1 MIKPNDQA
9 ARLHTH
15 THTPERKGVDGMREP
30 IKTTP
35 EELAELLALCH
46 ENIRIA
52 DMTDARHIYDQYITK
67 YGENRDPDYTAV
79 AALGTLYRTGYILGQ
94 RSERTRRAAHVKPFT
109 GGEQQAFEN
118 GLKLGAMLNEYMSA
132 GGSISKLLELI
143 NQVDKAKK
151 LKGGAAHGV

>member
-1 MIKPNDQA
+1 
-9 ARLHTH
+9 
-15 THTPERKGVDGMREP
+15 MREP

-52 DMTDARHIYDQYITK
+52 DMTDARGIYDQYITK
-67 YGENRDPDYTAV
+67 YGANRDPDYTAV
-79 AALGTLYRTGYILGQ
+79 VALGTLYRTGYILGQ
-94 RSERTRRAAHVKPFT
+94 RRERARRAARVKPFT
-109 GGEQQAFEN
+109 GGEPQAFEN
-118 GLKLGAMLNEYMSA
+118 SVKLGAMLNAYMSA

-143 NQVDKAKK
+143 NQVDKAKE

>member
-1 MIKPNDQA
+1 
-9 ARLHTH
+9 
-15 THTPERKGVDGMREP
+15 MREP

-35 EELAELLALCH
+35 EELAALLTLCH

-52 DMTDARHIYDQYITK
+52 DMTDARGIYDQYITK
-67 YGENRDPDYTAV
+67 YGANLDPDYTAV

-94 RSERTRRAAHVKPFT
+94 RSERTRRAAHVKPLT
-109 GGEQQAFEN
+109 GDEQRAFEN

-143 NQVDKAKK
+143 NQVDRAKE
-151 LKGGAAHGV
+151 LKGGVTHGV

>member
-1 MIKPNDQA
+1 
-9 ARLHTH
+9 
-15 THTPERKGVDGMREP
+15 MREP

-52 DMTDARHIYDQYITK
+52 DMTDARCIYDQYITK
-67 YGENRDPDYTAV
+67 YGANRDPDYTAV
-79 AALGTLYRTGYILGQ
+79 VALGTLYRTGYILGQ
-94 RSERTRRAAHVKPFT
+94 RSERARRAAHVNPFT
-109 GGEQQAFEN
+109 VGEQRAFEN
-118 GLKLGAMLNEYMSA
+118 GLKLGEMLSGYMSA

-143 NQVDKAKK
+143 NQMDKVKE